1 MGRGCSLQNARRYV
15 VNAPSVL
22 QQDSRHAAQ
31 HSKDYYRQESSVEM
45 SQVKCDEEWGL
56 YMIPWVA
63 D

>member
-1 MGRGCSLQNARRYV
+1 M

-45 SQVKCDEEWGL
+45 SQVKCDEEWDL